1 MITSSEKED
10 IFLIKQI
17 LIIENQ
23 ALIGADE
30 DKFSCNFN
38 AQCLVNA

>member
-1 MITSSEKED
+1 MVTSSEKED

-30 DKFSCNFN
+30 DNFSWNSN
-38 AQCLVNA
+38 A